1 MSDIEKENLEYKNL
15 NEGEFWMSFDD
26 FYANFDTVQFCHL
39 SPDSY
44 SEEILKLE
52 RDDRISWKLI
62 AYHDEWVSGK
72 SAGGCGNNNSMLY
85 WTNPQFLIKLAQ
97 ADAYDKKCTIIV
109 SLMQKY
115 TREKRLQTYGQ
126 PAEEF
131 MQFRLFKVI
140 NPTDALESIESGKK
154 LVAHQLERVDNSGDY
169 INKRDVVKRFRVPPG
184 DYLIIPSLYEPYKE
198 GQFLLRIFSEQKIS
212 RRNAHILNE
221 HNIFINSIETN
232 EDKSA
237 SNDINLDNVKISVRK
252 QYTTAS
258 SSETH
263 NFTDNVNKKLVKP
276 IFNKN
281 KRHIL
286 VYFHN

>member
-1 MSDIEKENLEYKNL
+1 
-15 NEGEFWMSFDD
+15 MSFDD

-44 SEEILKLE
+44 SDEILKLE
-52 RDDRISWKLI
+52 HDDRISWKLI
-62 AYHDEWVSGK
+62 AYHDEWINGK

-109 SLMQKY
+109 SLIQKY
-115 TREKRLQTYGQ
+115 TREKRFQTYGQ
-126 PAEEF
+126 QAEEF

-140 NPTDALESIESGKK
+140 NPGDALESIESGKK
-154 LVAHQLERVDNSGDY
+154 LFSHQLERVDNSGDY

-232 EDKSA
+232 EDKNND
-237 SNDINLDNVKISVRK
+237 SNEINLDNVKISVRR
-252 QYTTAS
+252 QYATNS
-258 SSETH
+258 SGKTNNS
-263 NFTDNVNKKLVKP
+263 NNDTDNMNKKLFNP
-276 IFNKN
+276 IFYKN
-281 KRHIL
+281 KKHIL
-286 VYFHN
+286 VYFHNY